1 MGTQV
6 LDFQHPGVEGGGIRN
21 AEMLV
26 SSSRL
31 MRPPSTHRSPKKNNN
46 EMKKKRKRN
55 ITCLLLVSVVCK
67 LICNKRIC
75 LDYRTFVSALL
86 LAASACLLTVTLG
99 ERKLIY
105 IFLLNFTQFGPVFC

>member
-1 MGTQV
+1 MNEFKCYHRSNEPKTDHNLLFKIDELHLMGTQV

-46 EMKKKRKRN
+46 EMKKKKEEKHH
-55 ITCLLLVSVVCK
+55 L
-67 LICNKRIC
+67 
-75 LDYRTFVSALL
+75 F
-86 LAASACLLTVTLG
+86 ASSFSSL
-99 ERKLIY
+99 
-105 IFLLNFTQFGPVFC
+105 